1 MYILFSLH
9 MLFKPICFRA
19 AAMDNQQV
27 PLAAGSPASS
37 TSSWHSAFDPPSE
50 TISPKHDKKRSK
62 DVGSKKSKKKKKK
75 KSKTTSSTLR
85 ATRTTAQSSNASSG
99 VRVASHVPAAHDFDD
114 PAFDLFCKSKADS
127 PATPVNSVKYEG
139 RGVAKMMVRSG
150 LRCPCHYVRRHLC
163 PVKLLADE
171 FGFTQSTLSSI

>member
-1 MYILFSLH
+1 MYILFSLRV
-9 MLFKPICFRA
+9 LFKPICFRA
-19 AAMDNQQV
+19 AAMDNQPA

-75 KSKTTSSTLR
+75 KKKSKTTSSNLQETQ
-85 ATRTTAQSSNASSG
+85 TAA
-99 VRVASHVPAAHDFDD
+99 DFDD
-114 PAFDLFCKSKADS
+114 PVFDLLCKSKADS
-127 PATPVNSVKYEG
+127 PATPVDSVKYEG

-163 PVKLLADE
+163 PLKLLADE
-171 FGFTQSTLSSI
+171 FGFTQSASSSI

>member
-1 MYILFSLH
+1 

-50 TISPKHDKKRSK
+50 TISPKHDKNRSK

-75 KSKTTSSTLR
+75 KKKSTTTSSNQRRLR
-85 ATRTTAQSSNASSG
+85 PISMIQFLTFFAKAKQTAP
-99 VRVASHVPAAHDFDD
+99 RP
-114 PAFDLFCKSKADS
+114 
-127 PATPVNSVKYEG
+127 
-139 RGVAKMMVRSG
+139 RW
-150 LRCPCHYVRRHLC
+150 
-163 PVKLLADE
+163 
-171 FGFTQSTLSSI
+171 TLSNMRVVAWLR